1 VSDNYSLENILGEQI
16 VIRKWVING
25 LPSDSFSKENGIMI
39 DKGGRYPLLI
49 DPQSQAN
56 KWIKNNEMENNL
68 KVVKQTDSDFV
79 RNLEN
84 SVQFGW
90 VLLIENV
97 QENLD
102 PILEPV
108 LMKQTFKHSGTWSI
122 KIGENIVEF
131 NKTFRIYITTKM
143 RNPHYLPEVSTK
155 INLVNFMI
163 TKEGLDD
170 QLLEIAVNKEK
181 PDLEEMRSK
190 LIVQSHENK
199 VQLEDIENKI
209 LKILKS
215 SKGNIL
221 DDEEA
226 ITVLSQSK
234 QIAMEIEEKQIA
246 AEVSYLFLII
256 YR

>member
-1 VSDNYSLENILGEQI
+1 
-16 VIRKWVING
+16 
-25 LPSDSFSKENGIMI
+25 
-39 DKGGRYPLLI
+39 
-49 DPQSQAN
+49 
-56 KWIKNNEMENNL
+56 
-68 KVVKQTDSDFV
+68 
-79 RNLEN
+79 
-84 SVQFGW
+84 
-90 VLLIENV
+90 
-97 QENLD
+97 
-102 PILEPV
+102 
-108 LMKQTFKHSGTWSI
+108 
-122 KIGENIVEF
+122 
-131 NKTFRIYITTKM
+131 
-143 RNPHYLPEVSTK
+143 
-155 INLVNFMI
+155 
-163 TKEGLDD
+163 
-170 QLLEIAVNKEK
+170 
-181 PDLEEMRSK
+181 